1 MIYIFLI
8 IYSILILLTGLLIK
22 KRIGFEEYFLAGRSL
37 NWVSFSLTLTA
48 TWFGASSIIVLTH
61 ESFIN
66 GLSSIWIMIVPTLLT
81 IYIFL
86 IFSNKIRS
94 SNAFSI
100 PEILRESYGDFFHFF
115 SSIVIFFYL
124 LLLSSSQT
132 VALGKIVSEFFSIDY
147 RLAVIFGVLFVFIY
161 SFHGGLISVIRTD
174 FIQLSLIFIGLFLI
188 TFFILFNSPSKISYF
203 STLSSYELFNP
214 FKNFSKNILIT
225 ISFTLAWFISPVVWQ
240 RIYSAKSDKDARKGL
255 LFSSSLLLILFFLP
269 TWIGITERLIISQPF
284 PDELITFIL
293 KHQLRNYLRI
303 IAFIAI
309 VSAIISTLDSIM
321 NVSAMTLSTDIGMA
335 ILKGRKING
344 KFSLFLSTIL
354 IVIISIPLKNVLLA
368 LGLSSQI
375 LVCGLT
381 VPLFFALVLKKPP
394 VFSGILSLI
403 GGFLYGLLSYL
414 KNSYGLRI
422 PIPQW
427 PESFILGVIISLL
440 FFIIGYFFDLKKQ
453 KGGRSKLSLPLKF

>member
-48 TWFGASSIIVLTH
+48 TWFGASSIIVLTQ

-124 LLLSSSQT
+124 LLLSSSQA
-132 VALGKIVSEFFSIDY
+132 VALGKLVSEFFSLDY

-161 SFHGGLISVIRTD
+161 SFQGGLISVIRTD

-188 TFFILFNSPSKISYF
+188 TFFIFFNSPSKISYF
-203 STLSSYELFNP
+203 STLSSYEFFNP

-255 LFSSSLLLILFFLP
+255 LFSSFLLLILFFLP

-381 VPLFFALVLKKPP
+381 VPLFFALFLKKPP

-403 GGFLYGLLSYL
+403 VGFLYGLLSYL

-440 FFIIGYFFDLKKQ
+440 FFIFGYFFYLKKQ

>member
-132 VALGKIVSEFFSIDY
+132 VALGKMVSEFFSIDY

-422 PIPQW
+422 PIPHW